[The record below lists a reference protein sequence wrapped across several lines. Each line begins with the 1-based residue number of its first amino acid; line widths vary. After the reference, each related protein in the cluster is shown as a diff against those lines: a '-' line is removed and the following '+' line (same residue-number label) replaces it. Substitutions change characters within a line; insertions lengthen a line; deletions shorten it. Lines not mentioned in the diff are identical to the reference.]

1 LKYLAIA
8 VAVIL
13 MLGSHTP
20 AVAVE
25 AESTAIQGVA
35 SVIDGDT
42 MEIHG
47 SRIRL
52 HGIDAAESSQV
63 CMERNGTAWRCG
75 QAAALALADK
85 IGRTSVLCEKLSMD
99 RYGRVVARCFSNRE
113 DLNKWMVGEGLAVA
127 YRQYSSEYVD
137 DEVRA
142 HEAGKGMWRTK
153 FDMPWDWRK
162 GSRKSEAPIETPEML
177 RKLVQRSYSCSPRR
191 TCSAIG
197 SCQEALWYLENCSW
211 GGRLDR
217 DSDGVPCE
225 SIC

>member
-1 LKYLAIA
+1 MKSFA
-8 VAVIL
+8 VAVAL
-13 MLGSHTP
+13 LLATHMPT
-20 AVAVE
+20 AAVE
-25 AESTAIQGVA
+25 AEGNVIQGVA

-42 MEIHG
+42 LEVHG

-52 HGIDAAESSQV
+52 HGIDAAESGQN
-63 CMERNGTAWRCG
+63 CIERDGSAWRCG

-85 IGRTSVLCEKLSMD
+85 IGRTPVLCEQLDMD

-113 DLNKWMVGEGLAVA
+113 DLNRWMVGEGLAVA
-127 YRQYSSEYVD
+127 YREYSSEYVA
-137 DEVRA
+137 DEAQARKA
-142 HEAGKGMWRTK
+142 RKGMWRTK

-162 GSRKSEAPIETPEML
+162 GSRSSEASTETPEIL
-177 RKLVQRSYSCSPRR
+177 RNLAQRSYSCSPRR

-217 DSDGVPCE
+217 DNDGIPCE

>member
-1 LKYLAIA
+1 MKYFAIA
-8 VAVIL
+8 VAVVL
-13 MLGSHTP
+13 MLDSHTP
-20 AVAVE
+20 AAAIA
-25 AESTAIQGVA
+25 AEGNVIQGVA

-52 HGIDAAESSQV
+52 HGIDAAESGQV
-63 CMERNGTAWRCG
+63 CIESDGSAWRCG

-85 IGRTSVLCEKLSMD
+85 IGRSPVRCEKTDID

-127 YRQYSSEYVD
+127 YRQYSSDYVD
-137 DEVRA
+137 DEALAR
-142 HEAGKGMWRTK
+142 EAGKGMWRTK

-162 GSRKSEAPIETPEML
+162 GSRKSEASTETPEML
-177 RKLVQRSYSCSPRR
+177 RRLVQKSYSCSPRR

-197 SCQEALWYLENCSW
+197 SCDEALWYLENCSW

-217 DSDGVPCE
+217 DSDGIPCE